1 MSDEQEK
8 LMGSMTIHKG
18 HKLFRYNTKTTE
30 LAICTE
36 YETDENGRRK
46 VTMEHDCLYILALNE
61 RNAIRKLK
69 NLAK

>member
-8 LMGSMTIHKG
+8 LMGTMTVYKG

-46 VTMEHDCLYILALNE
+46 VTMENDCLYILALNE

>member
-1 MSDEQEK
+1 MSDEHEK
-8 LMGSMTIHKG
+8 LMGSMTVHKG
-18 HKLFRYNTKTTE
+18 HKLFRYNTSTTE
-30 LAICTE
+30 LAICTD
-36 YETDENGRRK
+36 YETDEYGRRK

>member
-1 MSDEQEK
+1 MSDEHDK
-8 LMGSMTIHKG
+8 LMGTMAVHKG

-46 VTMEHDCLYILALNE
+46 VTMENDCLYILALNE